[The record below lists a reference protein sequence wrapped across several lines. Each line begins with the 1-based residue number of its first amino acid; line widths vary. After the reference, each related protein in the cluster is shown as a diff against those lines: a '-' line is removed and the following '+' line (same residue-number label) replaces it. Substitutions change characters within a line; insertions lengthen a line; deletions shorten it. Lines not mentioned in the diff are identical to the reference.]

1 MIEFA
6 LFSALIVAAI
16 VVTRWWIETRSRGL
30 ALSRLNSS
38 EVTEKEPA
46 ATRPEFRPAMRRH
59 RWFAWC
65 IGGITIVLL
74 LAFVPVTAQVSVVAG
89 LMVGMLIDQ
98 VETMLSEQRM
108 ARIEQQLSEAI
119 DLMVGTLK
127 SGGSLSRALQ
137 TALDE
142 SRAPLHAELEEVV
155 GRIRFGD
162 DPQSVMEELAQRVPL
177 ESFRIFSLALAV
189 HWEVGG
195 SLAPTLA
202 TVGKTIRDRIEISRR
217 IRSMTAQ
224 SRVSTIAVLL
234 TTYFIGAIMWV
245 NDPGRMRSFLSTSIG
260 QTAVS
265 FAMLLEVIG
274 IVWSNSM
281 SRLRF

>member
-1 MIEFA
+1 VRGA
-6 LFSALIVAAI
+6 SHSAGY
-16 VVTRWWIETRSRGL
+16 RWI
-30 ALSRLNSS
+30 
-38 EVTEKEPA
+38 
-46 ATRPEFRPAMRRH
+46 
-59 RWFAWC
+59 AWC
-65 IGGITIVLL
+65 LGGIIIVLM
-74 LAFVPVTAQVSVVAG
+74 LAFVPVTAQVSVATGV
-89 LMVGMLIDQ
+89 MVGLLIDQ
-98 VETMLSEQRM
+98 VETMLSERRM

-127 SGGSLSRALQ
+127 SGGSLARSLQ

-142 SRAPLHAELEEVV
+142 IRAPLHAELEEVV

-162 DPQSVMEELAQRVPL
+162 DPQSVMDDLARRVPL
-177 ESFRIFSLALAV
+177 ETFRLFSLALAV

-224 SRVSTIAVLL
+224 SRISTIAILG
-234 TTYFIGAIMWV
+234 TTYFIGAIMCV
-245 NDPGRMRSFLSTSIG
+245 NDPDRMRSFLSTSIG

-265 FAMLLEVIG
+265 GAMLLEVIG